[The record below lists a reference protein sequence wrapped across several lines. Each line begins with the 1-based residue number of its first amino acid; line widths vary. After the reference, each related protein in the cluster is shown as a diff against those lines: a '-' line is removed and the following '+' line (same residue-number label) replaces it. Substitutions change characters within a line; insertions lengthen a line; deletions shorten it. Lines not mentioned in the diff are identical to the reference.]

1 MIHQSY
7 VRKVMPFQEEASLK
21 VSGSNHGATEDLFSH
36 DNSVQ
41 KELVRQS
48 KLDFGTLRSVVY

>member
-1 MIHQSY
+1 
-7 VRKVMPFQEEASLK
+7 MPWQEEASLK